1 MKKSFVSLLTI
12 AAITFGMVSCNSS
25 KKQDAAEQKVE
36 EEAAIAGEVSKGL
49 LTAELKDEVT
59 RFLKDMPDSELPYKV
74 STGEVTISVAN
85 TDFML
90 PVSKVSELNTQAQK
104 ARACGIYFADLNVL
118 KAMKKPTTDIENV
131 LVKLTTDLDIP
142 FAIDIMKESAPANA
156 SKEGLSKFMKDQENK
171 LIDAMMENDKA
182 DVELELLGGMAVE
195 YAIVYANPGLVVK
208 GDAISAGLSENMEN
222 RIGIIQQITAD
233 LAKYYPDLEQLG
245 TTIAPLSGMVA
256 TINTARESKAKIE
269 EMRANLLK

>member
-142 FAIDIMKESAPANA
+142 F
-156 SKEGLSKFMKDQENK
+156 QENK

-208 GDAISAGLSENMEN
+208 GDAISAGLSENMEK

>member
-74 STGEVTISVAN
+74 STGEGTISVAN

-156 SKEGLSKFMKDQENK
+156 SKEELSKFMKNQENK

-208 GDAISAGLSENMEN
+208 GDAISAGLSENMEK

>member
-131 LVKLTTDLDIP
+131 LVKLTL
-142 FAIDIMKESAPANA
+142 
-156 SKEGLSKFMKDQENK
+156 
-171 LIDAMMENDKA
+171 
-182 DVELELLGGMAVE
+182 
-195 YAIVYANPGLVVK
+195 
-208 GDAISAGLSENMEN
+208 ISATL
-222 RIGIIQQITAD
+222 
-233 LAKYYPDLEQLG
+233 
-245 TTIAPLSGMVA
+245 
-256 TINTARESKAKIE
+256 
-269 EMRANLLK
+269 

>member
-90 PVSKVSELNTQAQK
+90 AGQQDF
-104 ARACGIYFADLNVL
+104 R
-118 KAMKKPTTDIENV
+118 IEH
-131 LVKLTTDLDIP
+131 TSP
-142 FAIDIMKESAPANA
+142 ESTCLRYLLRRLERI
-156 SKEGLSKFMKDQENK
+156 EGYE
-171 LIDAMMENDKA
+171 KA
-182 DVELELLGGMAVE
+182 DYRYRE
-195 YAIVYANPGLVVK
+195 
-208 GDAISAGLSENMEN
+208 
-222 RIGIIQQITAD
+222 RIG
-233 LAKYYPDLEQLG
+233 
-245 TTIAPLSGMVA
+245 
-256 TINTARESKAKIE
+256 
-269 EMRANLLK
+269 

>member
-12 AAITFGMVSCNSS
+12 AAITFGMASCNSS

-90 PVSKVSELNTQAQK
+90 PVSKVSELNT
-104 ARACGIYFADLNVL
+104 
-118 KAMKKPTTDIENV
+118 
-131 LVKLTTDLDIP
+131 
-142 FAIDIMKESAPANA
+142 
-156 SKEGLSKFMKDQENK
+156 
-171 LIDAMMENDKA
+171 
-182 DVELELLGGMAVE
+182 
-195 YAIVYANPGLVVK
+195 
-208 GDAISAGLSENMEN
+208 
-222 RIGIIQQITAD
+222 
-233 LAKYYPDLEQLG
+233 
-245 TTIAPLSGMVA
+245 
-256 TINTARESKAKIE
+256 
-269 EMRANLLK
+269 

>member
-25 KKQDAAEQKVE
+25 KKQEAAEQKVE

-59 RFLKDMPDSELPYKV
+59 RFLKDMPDSELPYKL

-90 PVSKVSELNTQAQK
+90 PISKVSELNTQAQK
-104 ARACGIYFADLNVL
+104 ARACGIYFADLNIL
-118 KAMKKPTTDIENV
+118 KAMKKPTKDIEAV

-156 SKEGLSKFMKDQENK
+156 SKEELSKFMKEQENK

-208 GDAISAGLSENMEN
+208 GDATSAGLSENMEK
-222 RIGIIQQITAD
+222 RLEILQQITAD
-233 LAKYYPDLEQLG
+233 LAKYYPDLDQLG
-245 TTIAPLSGMVA
+245 KTIAPLSDMIISV
-256 TINTARESKAKIE
+256 NMARESRAKIE

>member
-156 SKEGLSKFMKDQENK
+156 SKEELSKFMKDQENK

-208 GDAISAGLSENMEN
+208 GGLSENMEKS
-222 RIGIIQQITAD
+222 IGIIQQITAD

>member
-25 KKQDAAEQKVE
+25 KKQEAAEQKVE

-59 RFLKDMPDSELPYKV
+59 RFLKDMPDSELPYKL
-74 STGEVTISVAN
+74 STGEVTISVTN

-156 SKEGLSKFMKDQENK
+156 SKEELSKFMKDQENK

-208 GDAISAGLSENMEN
+208 GDAVSAGLSENMEK
-222 RIGIIQQITAD
+222 RLEILQQITAD

-245 TTIAPLSGMVA
+245 TTIAPLNKMV
-256 TINTARESKAKIE
+256 TTVNMARESKAKIE

>member
-25 KKQDAAEQKVE
+25 KKQEAAEQKVE

-90 PVSKVSELNTQAQK
+90 PVSKMSELNTQAQK

-156 SKEGLSKFMKDQENK
+156 SKEELSKFMKDQENK

-208 GDAISAGLSENMEN
+208 GDAVSAGLSENMEK
-222 RIGIIQQITAD
+222 RLEILQQITAD
-233 LAKYYPDLEQLG
+233 LAKYYPDLDQMG
-245 TTIAPLSGMVA
+245 KTIAPLSDMVVSV
-256 TINTARESKAKIE
+256 NMARESKAKIE
-269 EMRANLLK
+269 EMRTNLLK

>member
-25 KKQDAAEQKVE
+25 KKQEAAEQKVE

-74 STGEVTISVAN
+74 YTGEVTISVAN

-90 PVSKVSELNTQAQK
+90 PVSKISELNTQAQK

-156 SKEGLSKFMKDQENK
+156 SKEELSKFMKDQENK
-171 LIDAMMENDKA
+171 LIDAMMENDKT

-208 GDAISAGLSENMEN
+208 GDAVSAGLSENMEK
-222 RIGIIQQITAD
+222 RLEILQQITAD
-233 LAKYYPDLEQLG
+233 LAKYYPDLDQLG
-245 TTIAPLSGMVA
+245 KTIAPLSDMVVSV
-256 TINTARESKAKIE
+256 NMARESKAKIE
-269 EMRANLLK
+269 EMRTNLLK

>member
-90 PVSKVSELNTQAQK
+90 PVSKVSELNT
-104 ARACGIYFADLNVL
+104 RACGIYFADLNVL

-142 FAIDIMKESAPANA
+142 FAIDIMKQSAPANA
-156 SKEGLSKFMKDQENK
+156 SKEELSKFMKDQENK

-208 GDAISAGLSENMEN
+208 GDAISAGLSENMEK

-256 TINTARESKAKIE
+256 TINMARESKAKIE

>member
-12 AAITFGMVSCNSS
+12 AAVTFGMVSCNNS

-36 EEAAIAGEVSKGL
+36 EEAVIAGEVSKDL

-104 ARACGIYFADLNVL
+104 ARACGIYFADLNLL

-156 SKEGLSKFMKDQENK
+156 SKEELSKFMKDQENK

-182 DVELELLGGMAVE
+182 DIELELLGGMAVE

-208 GDAISAGLSENMEN
+208 GDATSAGLSENMEK
-222 RIGIIQQITAD
+222 RLEILQQITAD

-245 TTIAPLSGMVA
+245 TTIAPLSDMVA
-256 TINTARESKAKIE
+256 TLNTARESKAKIE

>member
-25 KKQDAAEQKVE
+25 KKQEAAEQKVE

-90 PVSKVSELNTQAQK
+90 PVSKISELNTQAQK

-156 SKEGLSKFMKDQENK
+156 SKEELSKFMKDQENK

-208 GDAISAGLSENMEN
+208 GDAVSAGLSENMEK
-222 RIGIIQQITAD
+222 RLEILQQITAD
-233 LAKYYPDLEQLG
+233 LAKYYPDLDQLG
-245 TTIAPLSGMVA
+245 KTIAPLSDMVVSV
-256 TINTARESKAKIE
+256 NMARES
-269 EMRANLLK
+269 

>member
-156 SKEGLSKFMKDQENK
+156 SKEELSKFMKNQENK

-208 GDAISAGLSENMEN
+208 GDAISAGLSENMVK

>member
-142 FAIDIMKESAPANA
+142 FAIDIMKES
-156 SKEGLSKFMKDQENK
+156 SKEELSKFMKDQENK

-208 GDAISAGLSENMEN
+208 GDAISAGLSENMEK

-256 TINTARESKAKIE
+256 TINMARESKAKIE

>member
-25 KKQDAAEQKVE
+25 KKQEAAEQKVE

-90 PVSKVSELNTQAQK
+90 PVSKISELNTQAQK

-156 SKEGLSKFMKDQENK
+156 SKEELSKFMKDQENK

-208 GDAISAGLSENMEN
+208 GDAVSAGLSENMEK
-222 RIGIIQQITAD
+222 RLEILQQITAD
-233 LAKYYPDLEQLG
+233 LAKYYPDLDQLG
-245 TTIAPLSGMVA
+245 KTIAPLSDMVVSV
-256 TINTARESKAKIE
+256 NMARKSKAKIE
-269 EMRANLLK
+269 EMRTNLLK